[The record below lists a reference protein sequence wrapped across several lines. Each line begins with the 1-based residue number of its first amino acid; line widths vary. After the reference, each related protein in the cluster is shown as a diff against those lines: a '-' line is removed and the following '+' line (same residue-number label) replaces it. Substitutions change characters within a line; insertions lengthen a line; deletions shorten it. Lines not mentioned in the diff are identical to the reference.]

1 MSLKI
6 LEWFNQDKDM
16 KLESTQKLGNCLI
29 LRMLLLF
36 LLIVLSQSTYSSA
49 VSETKL
55 SDAPEQISM
64 TFVL

>member
-1 MSLKI
+1 
-6 LEWFNQDKDM
+6 M
-16 KLESTQKLGNCLI
+16 KLESTQKLGNGLI